1 MWVVLCLTAL
11 LVFISYRFYTW
22 ANPKCNGKLP
32 PGSMGFPII
41 GETLE
46 FFSPHALYDIPPF
59 IQKRMARYGPLFRTS
74 FVGQKVVVSTD
85 PEINHYIFQQEGKS
99 FLAWYTDSVT
109 EIIGQES
116 ILTYHGMVHKY
127 LRNLVLQLVGPEKLK
142 GMLIHELDDSTRK
155 HLHTWARHGM
165 VDVKEVIA
173 EMIFGYFAK
182 KLISYDES
190 RTPRKL
196 RESYNAFIDG
206 LISFPLNIPGT
217 AFHTCL
223 HGRKN
228 SMKVIEEIFEERKKS
243 TTPHH
248 DFLDHFIEEV
258 KREGAIMNEEI
269 ALNLVFLLLFASYET
284 TSEAT
289 TLAIKFIFDHPQ
301 VQAELVKE
309 HEAILRSRDNEESEI
324 TWQEYKSMT
333 FTHMVINETVRLAN
347 IVPGIFRKAVE
358 DVEVKGKFI
367 VFVTWGYTI
376 PKGWLVMVVPS
387 VLHLN
392 PTTYDDPLAFNPWR
406 WEGKELHVGSKTFMA
421 FGGGVR
427 LCAGADFSNL
437 VMAIFLHYFV
447 TKYRWK
453 VTKGGDI
460 IRKLGLVFPNG
471 LHIEISEK

>member
-11 LVFISYRFYTW
+11 LVFISYRFYSW

-41 GETLE
+41 GETIE
-46 FFSPHALYDIPPF
+46 FFSPQALYDIPPF
-59 IQKRMARYGPLFRTS
+59 IQKRMYQP
-74 FVGQKVVVSTD
+74 D

-99 FLAWYTDSVT
+99 FLACYTDSVT

-116 ILTYHGMVHKY
+116 ILTCRGMVHKY
-127 LRNLVLQLVGPEKLK
+127 LRNLILQLVGPEKLK
-142 GMLIHELDDSTRK
+142 GMLIHELDDATRK

-165 VDVKEVIA
+165 VDVKEVMA

-206 LISFPLNIPGT
+206 LISFPLNIPGI

-223 HGRKN
+223 QGRKN
-228 SMKVIEEIFEERKKS
+228 AMKVIKEIFEERKKS

-258 KREGAIMNEEI
+258 KREGAIMNEEM
-269 ALNLVFLLLFASYET
+269 AVNLVFLLLFASYET

-289 TLAIKFIFDHPQ
+289 TLAIKFISDHPQ
-301 VQAELVKE
+301 VQAELVSMRQF
-309 HEAILRSRDNEESEI
+309 LGDNEESEI

-358 DVEVKGKFI
+358 DVEVKG
-367 VFVTWGYTI
+367 YTI

-392 PTTYDDPLAFNPWR
+392 PTTYNDPLAFNPWR

-427 LCAGADFSNL
+427 LCAGADFSKL
-437 VMAIFLHYFV
+437 VMAIFSITSLQSTGIYIKLIASTCPLH
-447 TKYRWK
+447 T
-453 VTKGGDI
+453 
-460 IRKLGLVFPNG
+460 N
-471 LHIEISEK
+471 